1 MIMCWLTRVATLL
14 NSGCMLRASIR
25 VTVIRPGIHKSAYVW
40 RFAAL
45 AELLLPSMLSSWC
58 SSRCILPHGVAP
70 CVRPT
75 LLLMWYWSLLVL
87 LLSMLLLMWYE
98 QGIELFRGLF
108 CPWSCSEAFSA
119 HLQMMCLSDCNEAIQ
134 FLLLALPDVILHL
147 RRVYERPEASIP
159 TIEKVGCDVPS
170 SVDLHRSSWNRICL
184 WKEIKS
190 NKIN

>member
-14 NSGCMLRASIR
+14 NSGCMLCASIR

-40 RFAAL
+40 RFVAL

-58 SSRCILPHGVAP
+58 SSRSILPHDVAP

-108 CPWSCSEAFSA
+108 CPSSDDVLVW
-119 HLQMMCLSDCNEAIQ
+119 LQWGQSVFAVGMTRCH
-134 FLLLALPDVILHL
+134 F
-147 RRVYERPEASIP
+147 ASPARLWTSRGFNPHHRKGWLWCTLIS
-159 TIEKVGCDVPS
+159 GS
-170 SVDLHRSSWNRICL
+170 S
-184 WKEIKS
+184 
-190 NKIN
+190 